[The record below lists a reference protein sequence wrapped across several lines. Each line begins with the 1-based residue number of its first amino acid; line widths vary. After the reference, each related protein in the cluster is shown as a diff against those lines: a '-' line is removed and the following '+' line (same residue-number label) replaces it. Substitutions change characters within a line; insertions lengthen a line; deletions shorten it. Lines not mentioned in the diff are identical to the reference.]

1 MTGKKWTLY
10 KTLYLPQFIPPLIEV
25 EIFCS
30 CKVRKILYFQSQYC
44 CHKLS
49 NLKIK
54 KARILYRPPK
64 VRPKNLT
71 IGGRY
76 FYG

>member
-54 KARILYRPPK
+54 RPGSLRVFFNFGILPII
-64 VRPKNLT
+64 L
-71 IGGRY
+71 
-76 FYG
+76 